1 MKITAFKTSL
11 FLLALQIVLP
21 LAAQSGSDWQPT
33 GEWPFLNK
41 NFRASTVYTGI
52 FKRSKT
58 IVPCNIHV
66 GKQALW
72 YSQNDT
78 LMEAEPGSVL
88 RVEFP
93 NGDVYMPVGSE
104 NMFGRIVR
112 EDSIDGR
119 IARIIHVRTLDQ
131 KALDQK
137 YLDHINKS
145 QNVLQGANLS
155 SIADTE
161 GARRIEQ
168 EPLPLTDVFF
178 FQVRGEIFQASR
190 MNILERIDKKRRKEY
205 RTFTRTAE
213 IISSN
218 ESSMHKIWEEF
229 FLK

>member
-1 MKITAFKTSL
+1 
-11 FLLALQIVLP
+11 
-21 LAAQSGSDWQPT
+21 
-33 GEWPFLNK
+33 
-41 NFRASTVYTGI
+41 
-52 FKRSKT
+52 
-58 IVPCNIHV
+58 
-66 GKQALW
+66 
-72 YSQNDT
+72 
-78 LMEAEPGSVL
+78 
-88 RVEFP
+88 
-93 NGDVYMPVGSE
+93 MPVGSE